1 MNTKQINEYM
11 ELRAEIAD
19 IPDKEFF
26 GCNLYPLTD
35 YADMLESENAELR
48 KQIECS
54 RSEALDVYE
63 RTLKNY
69 QNRTEE
75 FQIAFDILRC
85 GLTSAMFMAQV
96 AIIEKDETALVEIDK
111 VCRATLTNA
120 FIVDIRKIALGE

>member
-1 MNTKQINEYM
+1 MNATKAEYE
-11 ELRAEIAD
+11 ELRDEVRAM
-19 IPDKEFF
+19 PDKEFF
-26 GCNLYPLTD
+26 GCNLYPLVD
-35 YADMLESENAELR
+35 YAEMLESEGMELR
-48 KQIECS
+48 KQIERA

-85 GLTSAMFMAQV
+85 GLTSAMFISQV